1 MKNKYRSGFSLIE
14 VLIFTTIL
22 SLFFVTA
29 AAVVTASL
37 RNVQIS
43 QHKILATRYAEE
55 LLEWVKNE
63 KQNDW
68 YSFFQTYASVENTNY
83 TYCFNNST
91 LIWPA
96 AGPCTTRGLT
106 PAIYNRTLTLRS
118 SDGGSKVE
126 VTIDVDWADFNI
138 NQSVNLKSVMTV
150 YEN

>member
-1 MKNKYRSGFSLIE
+1 MINKYRSGFSLIE

-68 YSFFQTYASVENTNY
+68 YSFFQSRAGIENTNY
-83 TYCFNNST
+83 IYCFNNT
-91 LIWPA
+91 VLAWPA
-96 AGPCTTRGLT
+96 AGSCSTPGLT
-106 PAIYNRTLTLRS
+106 PPIYNRTLTLRS
-118 SDGGSKVE
+118 SDGGSKIE
-126 VTIDVDWADFNI
+126 VTIDVGWTDFNI
-138 NQSVNLKSVMTV
+138 SQSVDLKSVMTV